1 MNRLG
6 ANPRAV
12 GYSDQHAM
20 VGVSRHMTLVLLF
33 AALLLSSPG
42 AAQPQNPEL
51 RFEVAAIKPVADV
64 PPGARIGYND
74 APAGVLNFE
83 NLTLRMLI
91 SSAYGILD
99 ERVSGPGWLDEARF
113 TITAKPPAGY
123 QPSQRSTLIRNLLID
138 RFGLVAH
145 QEKKDV
151 SGFALRVDARGHRL
165 VTAKGERTFLTGRPG
180 LISGNGRRIAEIV
193 PQLARN
199 VGSPVTDETGLSGTY
214 DITLQWTPQLNA
226 GGNTGEPEV
235 SLFTALREQLGLRL
249 EPARVRVDVVV
260 VDRIARVPTEN

>member
-1 MNRLG
+1 
-6 ANPRAV
+6 
-12 GYSDQHAM
+12 
-20 VGVSRHMTLVLLF
+20 MTLRFLC
-33 AALLLSSPG
+33 AALLLLSPS
-42 AAQPQNPEL
+42 AAHAQNPDL
-51 RFEVAAIKPVADV
+51 RFEVAAIKSVADI

-74 APAGVLNFE
+74 DPGGVLNFE

-99 ERVSGPGWLDEARF
+99 ERISGPGWLDDARF

-123 QPSQRSTLIRNLLID
+123 QPSQRPTLIRNLLID

-151 SGFALRVDARGHRL
+151 SGFALRVDAGGHRL
-165 VTAKGERTFLTGRPG
+165 VTTTGERTFLTGRPG
-180 LISGNGRRIAEIV
+180 LISGNGRRIAEIL
-193 PQLARN
+193 PQLARS
-199 VGSPVTDETGLSGTY
+199 VGSPVIDETGLSGTY
-214 DITLQWTPQLNA
+214 DIKLQWTPQLNA
-226 GGNTGEPEV
+226 GGNPADPEV

-260 VDRIARVPTEN
+260 VDRIARVPTAN